1 METTTTNK
9 TNFIWEAVEQDL
21 ESGRYQNVHTR
32 FPPEPNG
39 YLHIGHCQGHVRRI
53 SGLRKDSAA

>member
-21 ESGRYQNVHTR
+21 ESGRYQNVHLSLIHISEPTR
-32 FPPEPNG
+32 
-39 YLHIGHCQGHVRRI
+39 R
-53 SGLRKDSAA
+53 S